1 MAPLHPARTTCIN
14 VKAYLVEVV
23 ILVGLLPRHMSSSRW
38 HAIERRVR
46 QRVRHFLSDAEWRRF
61 ARYARSRHK
70 KAFERF
76 VRRGL
81 RCCGTLEGDP
91 CPFGA
96 KEIGTCHLHLDH
108 EVELSHVCRVWER
121 DYAACRLLQ
130 LARGSTEPWDHIR
143 KDLLC
148 QLLFGTTPM
157 VLSDCS
163 VAPPNLCCRCCFS
176 RGEGCHSADVHRS
189 RNATL
194 TTFLPASGGNF
205 MLR

>member
-1 MAPLHPARTTCIN
+1 MACCPDTCRRP
-14 VKAYLVEVV
+14 
-23 ILVGLLPRHMSSSRW
+23 GGTRSSAGCGSGSGT
-38 HAIERRVR
+38 
-46 QRVRHFLSDAEWRRF
+46 FFSDAEWRRF

-148 QLLFGTTPM
+148 HLLFGTTPM

-163 VAPPNLCCRCCFS
+163 VAPPYLCCRCCFS

-194 TTFLPASGGNF
+194 TTFLPASGGNL

>member
-1 MAPLHPARTTCIN
+1 MYGQNDPAAGPQFFAAMAMVCGTRAQAAHCARSARADAARARARAPQLSTG
-14 VKAYLVEVV
+14 EVV
-23 ILVGLLPRHMSSSRW
+23 
-38 HAIERRVR
+38 
-46 QRVRHFLSDAEWRRF
+46 
-61 ARYARSRHK
+61 
-70 KAFERF
+70 
-76 VRRGL
+76 L
-81 RCCGTLEGDP
+81 REAY
-91 CPFGA
+91 A

-148 QLLFGTTPM
+148 HLLFGTTPM